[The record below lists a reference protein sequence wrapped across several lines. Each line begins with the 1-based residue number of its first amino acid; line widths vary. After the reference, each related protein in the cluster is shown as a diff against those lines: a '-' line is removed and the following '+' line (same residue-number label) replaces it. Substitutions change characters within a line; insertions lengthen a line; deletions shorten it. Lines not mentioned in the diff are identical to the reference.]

1 MNLFVLV
8 KLFNVWTSAA
18 SKGLKK
24 HLRRKA
30 CCKLITNILLF
41 LIILSKTVIK
51 IGGKKNH
58 NKIQETTL
66 NNSEFEFKW
75 KIHF

>member
-1 MNLFVLV
+1 MNLFILV

-41 LIILSKTVIK
+41 LISTFSAGLSLKLEEKET
-51 IGGKKNH
+51 KKQH
-58 NKIQETTL
+58 Q
-66 NNSEFEFKW
+66 F
-75 KIHF
+75 